1 MEPPDEQNALLE
13 EIKQMVSD
21 FLGQEGYAL
30 RGPVEARF
38 RKQSKLGSEGIDVM
52 VQLEDRSLATTVRAA
67 LAGRFPDRLSEV
79 TVS

>member
-1 MEPPDEQNALLE
+1 MEPPDEHNALLD

-21 FLGQEGYAL
+21 FLCQEGYTL
-30 RGPVEARF
+30 RGPVEASF
-38 RKQSKLGSEGIDVM
+38 RKQSELGSEGIDVM
-52 VQLEDRSLATTVRAA
+52 VQLEDRSLAATVRAA